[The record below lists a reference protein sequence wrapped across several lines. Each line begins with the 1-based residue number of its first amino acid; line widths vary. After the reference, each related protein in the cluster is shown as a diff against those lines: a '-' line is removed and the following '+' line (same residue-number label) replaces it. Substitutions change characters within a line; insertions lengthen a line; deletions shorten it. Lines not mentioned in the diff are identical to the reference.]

1 MKLKKEIKNLQTQNI
16 FLNAQINEQEAE
28 INSLQSD
35 IIAPSPIIDKIN
47 EYMQSSG
54 DTSSPMHYMEK
65 ISSDY
70 NEVIAKEEFVN
81 GLKTLYLSQNN
92 INSDPKEI
100 DIKTI
105 WRWVKQL
112 VSSVNELNIENE
124 KIVDEINIASQN
136 QQNYMN
142 YCNELIQNLGLN
154 TVEELKRFI
163 NELILK
169 KNIDNKRVHK
179 LRKVLIGKENI

>member
-70 NEVIAKEEFVN
+70 NEVLAKEEFVN

-92 INSDPKEI
+92 
-100 DIKTI
+100 
-105 WRWVKQL
+105 
-112 VSSVNELNIENE
+112 VNF
-124 KIVDEINIASQN
+124 
-136 QQNYMN
+136 
-142 YCNELIQNLGLN
+142 C
-154 TVEELKRFI
+154 
-163 NELILK
+163 
-169 KNIDNKRVHK
+169 
-179 LRKVLIGKENI
+179 